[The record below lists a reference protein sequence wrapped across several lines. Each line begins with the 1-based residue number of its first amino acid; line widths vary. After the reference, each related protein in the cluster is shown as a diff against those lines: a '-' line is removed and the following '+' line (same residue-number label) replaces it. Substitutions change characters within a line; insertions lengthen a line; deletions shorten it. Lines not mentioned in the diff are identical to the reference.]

1 VKSKQEAMIEIDGKQ
16 VARSKVCFKLR
27 KQTVDGKEIECA
39 TDAFYERDK
48 TGALHLLYNVKPGKA
63 ARKAAKRERV
73 KERNKGVIA

>member
-1 VKSKQEAMIEIDGKQ
+1 MKSKQEMMIEIDGKQ

-48 TGALHLLYNVKPGKA
+48 TGALHLLYNTKPG
-63 ARKAAKRERV
+63 KAAKRERV
-73 KERNKGVIA
+73 KERNKGVMI